1 MATQL
6 ILVQPFLVRVQA
18 SQPMTLADARVF
30 CFSHLSVHAAL
41 GGGLMDFAGC
51 DVAAQSADALRESHM

>member
-1 MATQL
+1 
-6 ILVQPFLVRVQA
+6 
-18 SQPMTLADARVF
+18 MTLAECEGF
-30 CFSHLSVHAAL
+30 LFSHLSVHVAL

>member
-1 MATQL
+1 MRGFF
-6 ILVQPFLVRVQA
+6 V
-18 SQPMTLADARVF
+18 
-30 CFSHLSVHAAL
+30 FSHLSVHVAL